1 MRPHG
6 KIAWGSPSTGRAS
19 VGVAL
24 PRALKKRAQRQLE
37 AYANASF
44 QADEVYVVRLPLVGF
59 EMVDMLP
66 EGLSSVGALHLA
78 VIVAT
83 QEINTNGYWM
93 FDFLPIEPLKQETIL
108 NILAGRSVKAQ
119 TRSRVLKS
127 APTKRCKLIGPS
139 VHVDTIKVAKSFQK
153 DWPKFLSLGK
163 RDCRH
168 HATTLVKELTG
179 VNIREHMV

>member
-6 KIAWGSPSTGRAS
+6 KIAWESPASGNARGRVSLAR
-19 VGVAL
+19 VQ
-24 PRALKKRAQRQLE
+24 RKRAQRHLE
-37 AYANASF
+37 AYTSTIF
-44 QADEVYVVRLPLVGF
+44 QRDEVYVVRLPLVGF

-78 VIVAT
+78 VIVVT
-83 QEINTNGYWM
+83 QEINTNGYYM

-108 NILAGRSVKAQ
+108 NIVAGRPVKAQ
-119 TRSRVLKS
+119 TRSRVLES

-153 DWPKFLSLGK
+153 KWPKVLSIGK

-168 HATTLVKELTG
+168 HATALVQELTG
-179 VNIREHMV
+179 VNIEHRV

>member
-6 KIAWGSPSTGRAS
+6 KIAWGSPAPGS
-19 VGVAL
+19 VSGGVAL
-24 PRALKKRAQRQLE
+24 ARVLKKRAQGQLK
-37 AYANASF
+37 AYASTVF
-44 QADEVYVVRLPLVGF
+44 QRDEVYVVRLPLVGF
-59 EMVDMLP
+59 ELVDMLP
-66 EGLSSVGALHLA
+66 EGLSSIGALHLA
-78 VIVAT
+78 VIVVT

-108 NILAGRSVKAQ
+108 NIVAGRPVKAQ

-153 DWPKFLSLGK
+153 DWPKALSLGE

-168 HATTLVKELTG
+168 HATALVQELTG
-179 VNIREHMV
+179 VNIERIV